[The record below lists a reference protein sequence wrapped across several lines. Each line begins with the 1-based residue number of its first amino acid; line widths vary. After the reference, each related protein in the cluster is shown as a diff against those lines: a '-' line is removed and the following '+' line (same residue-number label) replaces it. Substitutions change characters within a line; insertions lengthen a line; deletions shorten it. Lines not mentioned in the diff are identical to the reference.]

1 MCRVNAAPS
10 SSRNSYVLNKGPCIL
25 PVHGALPI
33 LWLVLPGNFLK
44 MHHLGLYASPSESES
59 ASLQEPPGESDPR
72 ERARGARPCA
82 AFGVVCPDGGTRGRD

>member
-59 ASLQEPPGESDPR
+59 ASSQEPPGEPDPR
-72 ERARGARPCA
+72 ERARGARLCT